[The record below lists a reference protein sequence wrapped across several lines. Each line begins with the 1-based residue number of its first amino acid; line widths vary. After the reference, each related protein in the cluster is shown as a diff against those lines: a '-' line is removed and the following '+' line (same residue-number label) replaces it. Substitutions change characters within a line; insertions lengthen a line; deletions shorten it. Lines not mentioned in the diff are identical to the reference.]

1 MVTVVCDTWDGM
13 IHILT
18 TSVTT
23 AIAELIPGAT
33 IPRDTE
39 YLPRDVWQYLMMAR
53 LSTEAA
59 YDGAAPPTGR
69 KGFPAMPLDPQ
80 VEAMRDQRK
89 RDNVPPLYAMSLADA
104 RAADLAA
111 IQESGG
117 EPEPVR
123 EVADLTMAGPGGDLP
138 LRLYRPASQRPL
150 PALLYFFGGG
160 WVLGTIDTA
169 DGVSRSL
176 ANSTGAL
183 VIVVGYRLAPEHPF
197 PAAIDDCYA
206 ALRWVAGHAGEIG
219 ADPAR
224 LAVGGDSAGGNL
236 AAGVTLLAR
245 SDGPPLAG
253 QLLVYPNTDQL
264 ADDESMRAAD
274 DPFLFNRHSVA
285 WYRRHY
291 LADAGDAANPLA
303 SPLRAESLAGLPPA
317 LIITA
322 EYDPLRD
329 QGEAYARRLSDAG
342 VQVELTRYP
351 GMAHGFFT
359 MAGTVDA
366 SRAAIAQAAAHVRA
380 WFARS

>member
-1 MVTVVCDTWDGM
+1 MRAV
-13 IHILT
+13 
-18 TSVTT
+18 
-23 AIAELIPGAT
+23 
-33 IPRDTE
+33 
-39 YLPRDVWQYLMMAR
+39 
-53 LSTEAA
+53 
-59 YDGAAPPTGR
+59 
-69 KGFPAMPLDPQ
+69 PLDPQ
-80 VEAMRDQRK
+80 IRAMRDQRE

-104 RAADLAA
+104 RAADLASIRA
-111 IQESGG
+111 GG
-117 EPEPVR
+117 GDPQPVY
-123 EVADLTMAGPGGDLP
+123 EVADLKIPGPAGDLP
-138 LRLYRPASQRPL
+138 LRLYRPARGQPL

-176 ANSTGAL
+176 ANSSGAL
-183 VIVVGYRLAPEHPF
+183 VVVVGYRLAPEHRF

-206 ALRWVAGHAGEIG
+206 TLRWVAEHADEIG

-236 AAGVTLLAR
+236 AAAVALRAR
-245 SDGPPLAG
+245 ADGPALVG

-285 WYRRHY
+285 WYRQHY
-291 LADAGDAANPLA
+291 LASPGDAADPLA
-303 SPLRAESLAGLPPA
+303 SPLRAGSLAGLPPA
-317 LIITA
+317 LVITA

-329 QGEAYARRLSDAG
+329 QGEAYARRLAEDG
-342 VQVELTRYP
+342 VPVELRRYE

-366 SRAAIAQAAAHVRA
+366 SRAALAQAAACLRA
-380 WFARS
+380 WFDVAAARG

>member
-1 MVTVVCDTWDGM
+1 V
-13 IHILT
+13 
-18 TSVTT
+18 
-23 AIAELIPGAT
+23 
-33 IPRDTE
+33 
-39 YLPRDVWQYLMMAR
+39 
-53 LSTEAA
+53 
-59 YDGAAPPTGR
+59 
-69 KGFPAMPLDPQ
+69 PLDPQ
-80 VEAMRDQRK
+80 LQAMRDQRE
-89 RDNVPPLYAMSLADA
+89 RDNVPPLYTMSLTEA
-104 RAADLAA
+104 RAADLAS
-111 IQESGG
+111 IRDSGG
-117 EPEPVR
+117 APEPVY
-123 EVADLTMAGPGGDLP
+123 EVADLKITGPGGELP
-138 LRLYRPASQRPL
+138 LRLYRPASERPL

-183 VIVVGYRLAPEHPF
+183 VAVVGYRLAPEHPF
-197 PAAIDDCYA
+197 PAAVDDCYA
-206 ALRWVAGHAGEIG
+206 AVRWVAEHSGEIG

-236 AAGVTLLAR
+236 AAGVALRAR
-245 SDGPPLAG
+245 ADGPALAG

-285 WYRRHY
+285 WYRQHY
-291 LADAGDAANPLA
+291 LASPGDAASPLA

-317 LIITA
+317 LVITA

-329 QGEAYARRLSDAG
+329 QGEAYARRLADDG
-342 VQVELTRYP
+342 VQVELSRFP

-366 SRAAIAQAAAHVRA
+366 SRAAIAQAASQLRA
-380 WFARS
+380 WFGTGD